1 MPAWVTEI
9 VGEIPQLE
17 PEYYTAKFETQ
28 VPKDQSVPVLHL
40 YSGVSTGGYLRYELQ
55 RCDDDLQ
62 FWHMLG
68 ESDDVKVLDI
78 NEEEMTFAAN
88 FTGKWPAIDGMFL
101 SVSGKEQQGQKVLM
115 NALINIPEW
124 GNREMNLRIIA
135 DYPDLYQPDQ
145 EGSAEEPVNITAG
158 ETAESSEKIS
168 TEETAESSE
177 EISEEKTEES
187 ASEQKE
193 REVKY
198 EVAGIW
204 DEYDSSTGLPRRNT
218 WPLTMMK
225 GMGIEIC
232 VPVYSDYSNSVGDMR
247 YYDTQ
252 AITPSRLF

>member
-1 MPAWVTEI
+1 
-9 VGEIPQLE
+9 
-17 PEYYTAKFETQ
+17 
-28 VPKDQSVPVLHL
+28 
-40 YSGVSTGGYLRYELQ
+40 
-55 RCDDDLQ
+55 
-62 FWHMLG
+62 
-68 ESDDVKVLDI
+68 
-78 NEEEMTFAAN
+78 
-88 FTGKWPAIDGMFL
+88 MFL

-135 DYPDLYQPDQ
+135 DYPDLFQPDQ
-145 EGSAEEPVNITAG
+145 EGGAEEPVDIAAE
-158 ETAESSEKIS
+158 ETAESSEEIS
-168 TEETAESSE
+168 TEETTESSE

-232 VPVYSDYSNSVGDMR
+232 APVYSDYSKSVGDMR
-247 YYDTQ
+247 YYDTFTLDSSLEVRDTVLPAGRYRLRYSIRDMLDKTYQSDFIYLNWDGEQ
-252 AITPSRLF
+252 AVFEDPYAQEGQTEEQMEEQTEEQTEEQMEEQEAA